1 MLSHSSAAWLWGMTP
16 KLTLPVEVVV
26 PTQGHPR
33 RSIRLHHALT
43 IEADRARNEGL
54 PVTTVPR
61 TLLDFAA
68 SQPRR
73 RLEQA
78 LDRTER
84 LGLFDLPAIDA
95 LLARAGRHP
104 GIGALRTAV
113 DLHREP
119 AFTRSGLERLFLG
132 LVHRAGLPKPA
143 MNLFVAGFEL
153 DAYWEAERFAVELD
167 GYESHRGRRAF
178 EADRVRQEELKLAGI
193 EMIRLTSK
201 RLDREPE
208 AVAKRLAVLLERRR
222 RELRRAAE

>member
-1 MLSHSSAAWLWGMTP
+1 VA
-16 KLTLPVEVVV
+16 
-26 PTQGHPR
+26 
-33 RSIRLHHALT
+33 
-43 IEADRARNEGL
+43 
-54 PVTTVPR
+54 TVPR
-61 TLLDFAA
+61 TLLDLAA

-84 LGLFDLPAIDA
+84 LGLLDLLAIDA

-104 GIGALRTAV
+104 GIGALRAAV
-113 DLHREP
+113 ELHRDP
-119 AFTRSGLERLFLG
+119 AFTRSGLERVFLE

-178 EADRVRQEELKLAGI
+178 EEDRTRQEELKLAGI

-201 RLDREPE
+201 RLAHEPE
-208 AVAKRLAVLLERRR
+208 VVARRLAALLERRR
-222 RELRRAAE
+222 RELRRSFE